1 MVQGKLPFFI
11 VWVVREVLSDKV
23 TCDQRP
29 EGSEEIS
36 FAVIWG
42 KSVLRDYRIKK
53 KKKIGYQI
61 RGSRSIIG
69 SDRVTWCRNHAPPET
84 GLSSQQ
90 GLLGGNV
97 DPVLSDLLGFLF
109 FKKNC
114 ILNFSCELS

>member
-53 KKKIGYQI
+53 KKKKN
-61 RGSRSIIG
+61 RLPNK
-69 SDRVTWCRNHAPPET
+69 RV
-84 GLSSQQ
+84 
-90 GLLGGNV
+90 
-97 DPVLSDLLGFLF
+97 
-109 FKKNC
+109 
-114 ILNFSCELS
+114 